1 MNLTEKTFYGVTAG
15 PGTKVVQF
23 TADWCGPCKMLA
35 PQLAKLSG
43 EYGFDYYKV
52 DVDQN
57 SELARNF
64 KIMSIP
70 TVLVYVDGVLK
81 NSFTGIRPAAELK
94 TEIGL
99 TG

>member
-23 TADWCGPCKMLA
+23 TADWCGPCKMLT

-52 DVDQN
+52 NVDDN
-57 SELARNF
+57 SELARDF
-64 KIMSIP
+64 MIMSIP
-70 TVLVYVDGVLK
+70 TVQVYVDGVLT
-81 NSFTGIRPAAELK
+81 NRFTGVKPVAELK
-94 TEIGL
+94 KEIGL
-99 TG
+99 G